1 MISIQ
6 FKLISNGVKGIQSF
20 EKRLNIFEY
29 LKNKSSPNS
38 ILFLQETHST
48 KEMKLDG
55 MMILLFRYIIPTIN
69 LIHAVFLLLFLCSIT
84 YTVSGKA
91 SHKHEKTLIIEALI
105 DDTEFFLINLC
116 NANTENDQRTTFSEL
131 TNLLENFVLTKNIPI
146 IFAGD
151 FHLFFDRNLEIKVGN
166 PCLKKQ
172 SFSKLLHKKEK
183 LNLCDIW
190 QIRNPKPK

>member
-1 MISIQ
+1 MSSIQ
-6 FKLISNGVKGIQSF
+6 FKLISNGVKGLQSF
-20 EKRLNIFEY
+20 KKRLKIFEY
-29 LKNKSSPNS
+29 LKNKNSPNG

-48 KEMKLDG
+48 KENQIRWNDD
-55 MMILLFRYIIPTIN
+55 FIIQ
-69 LIHAVFLLLFLCSIT
+69 IHYSHDKSNSCSVLFLGSIT

-91 SHKHEKTLIIEALI
+91 SDKHEKTLIIEALI

-116 NANTENDQRTTFSEL
+116 NANTENDQRTTFSEM
-131 TNLLENFVLTKNIPI
+131 TNLLENFVLTKNISI

-151 FHLFFDRNLEIKVGN
+151 FHLLLDRSLETKVGN
-166 PCLKKQ
+166 PFLKKQ
-172 SFSKLLHKKEK
+172 SFSKLLHKKEN